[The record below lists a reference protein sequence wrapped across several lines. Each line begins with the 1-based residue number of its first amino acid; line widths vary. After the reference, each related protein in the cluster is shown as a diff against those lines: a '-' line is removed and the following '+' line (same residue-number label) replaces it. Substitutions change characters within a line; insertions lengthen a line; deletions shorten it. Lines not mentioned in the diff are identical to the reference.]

1 MTPALV
7 CVDPARI
14 DEFWPHVR
22 ELIRRAIWRGD
33 LDAFGPIEHAVR
45 VGNALLWIVWD
56 THARKIIAA
65 AVTELTVA
73 MRRKVCVIIA
83 CAGERMPRWLPL
95 IEGIEKYARAEG
107 CAAVRIVG
115 RKGWARVLPD
125 YRVHRV
131 VLERKL

>member
-1 MTPALV
+1 
-7 CVDPARI
+7 
-14 DEFWPHVR
+14 
-22 ELIRRAIWRGD
+22 
-33 LDAFGPIEHAVR
+33 
-45 VGNALLWIVWD
+45 
-56 THARKIIAA
+56 
-65 AVTELTVA
+65 

-83 CAGERMPRWLPL
+83 CGGIDMPRWLPL